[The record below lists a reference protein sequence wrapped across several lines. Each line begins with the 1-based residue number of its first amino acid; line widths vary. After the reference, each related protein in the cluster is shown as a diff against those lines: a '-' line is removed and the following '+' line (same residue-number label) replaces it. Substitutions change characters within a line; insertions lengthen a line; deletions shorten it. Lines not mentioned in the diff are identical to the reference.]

1 MTGSGVGFR
10 LTPTVP
16 DGARLLCGAE
26 DFVAG
31 IDVAC
36 ARTGVVQAEGDGK
49 VVGAGGR
56 DNGTMACLALGLEGR
71 EISFVWGRE
80 EAPVE
85 RKRPSSSS
93 KGAGGMIDLAV
104 MSGDLAGWESNPKWF
119 LRGLVE
125 DMDERRNKTSGSTGW
140 ASRSESPSKSES
152 GGTKDFLR
160 RGDGVSA
167 GELYLRK
174 WREEGIE
181 AMCGCAE
188 RLSYIHGARPTLSLS
203 WKLAPWESSQPSP
216 TM

>member
-16 DGARLLCGAE
+16 DGARILCGAE

-31 IDVAC
+31 VDVGC
-36 ARTGVVQAEGDGK
+36 ARIGVAQAEGDGW

-56 DNGTMACLALGLEGR
+56 DGGIMACLVLGLEGR

-80 EAPVE
+80 EEAPVE

-93 KGAGGMIDLAV
+93 NGAGGMIDLPV
-104 MSGDLAGWESNPKWF
+104 VSGDLAGCESNPKWF
-119 LRGLVE
+119 LRDLVE
-125 DMDERRNKTSGSTGW
+125 DVDERRNKSSGWMGW

-160 RGDGVSA
+160 RGDGERV
-167 GELYLRK
+167 GELYFRK
-174 WREEGIE
+174 WREEDIE
-181 AMCGCAE
+181 GEEC
-188 RLSYIHGARPTLSLS
+188 
-203 WKLAPWESSQPSP
+203 W
-216 TM
+216 

>member
-1 MTGSGVGFR
+1 VTGSGVGFR

-16 DGARLLCGAE
+16 VGARILWGAE

-31 IDVAC
+31 VDVGC
-36 ARTGVVQAEGDGK
+36 ARIGVVQPEGDGR
-49 VVGAGGR
+49 VAGAGGR
-56 DNGTMACLALGLEGR
+56 DGDTMACLVLGLEGR
-71 EISFVWGRE
+71 EISFVWEREE

-93 KGAGGMIDLAV
+93 KGAEGMTDLPV
-104 MSGDLAGWESNPKWF
+104 VSGDLGGWESNPKWF
-119 LRGLVE
+119 LRDLVE
-125 DMDERRNKTSGSTGW
+125 EVDERRNKSSGWMGW

-160 RGDGVSA
+160 RGDGVST

-181 AMCGCAE
+181 GEEC
-188 RLSYIHGARPTLSLS
+188 
-203 WKLAPWESSQPSP
+203 W
-216 TM
+216 

>member
-1 MTGSGVGFR
+1 VTGSGVGFR

-16 DGARLLCGAE
+16 DDARILCGAE

-31 IDVAC
+31 VDVSC
-36 ARTGVVQAEGDGK
+36 ARIGVMRVEEDVR

-56 DNGTMACLALGLEGR
+56 DSGIVTCLALGLEGR
-71 EISFVWGRE
+71 EISFVWEREE

-93 KGAGGMIDLAV
+93 KGAGGMIDLPV
-104 MSGDLAGWESNPKWF
+104 VSGDLAGCESKPKWF
-119 LRGLVE
+119 LRDLVE
-125 DMDERRNKTSGSTGW
+125 DVDERRNKSSGSMGW

-152 GGTKDFLR
+152 GGTNDFLR

-181 AMCGCAE
+181 GDVCWWWWWWWWC
-188 RLSYIHGARPTLSLS
+188 RLISYINPKT
-203 WKLAPWESSQPSP
+203 
-216 TM
+216 